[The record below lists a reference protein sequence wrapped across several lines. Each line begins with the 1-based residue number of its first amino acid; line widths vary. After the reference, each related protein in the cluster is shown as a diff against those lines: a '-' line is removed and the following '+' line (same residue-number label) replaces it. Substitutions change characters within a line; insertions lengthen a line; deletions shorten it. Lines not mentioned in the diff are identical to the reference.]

1 MATRGRN
8 DGPVTLSV
16 LDRLIDEQ
24 PKESRELPLNRSR
37 SIDEFK
43 KGVRRD
49 LEWLLNTRQPLEH
62 AHGKET
68 ERSLYMYGLPDIASL
83 SMASIRD
90 RQMLAKTIED
100 TICLFEPRIS
110 NLRVSLVTQGE
121 QRVQIL
127 RFVVEGILRMDPSP
141 EPVTFDTVLDLTS
154 GEYKVPG
161 DTGAR

>member
-1 MATRGRN
+1 MATRSRME
-8 DGPVTLSV
+8 GPVTLSV

-49 LEWLLNTRQPLEH
+49 IEWLLNSRQPVEA

-68 ERSLYMYGLPDIASL
+68 EQSLYTYGLPDL
-83 SMASIRD
+83 SSFSMSSIRD
-90 RQMLAKTIED
+90 RQALTKAIEETISK
-100 TICLFEPRIS
+100 FEPRIG
-110 NLRVSLVTQGE
+110 NLRVSLVTQGD
-121 QRVQIL
+121 QRVQSL
-127 RFVVEGILRMDPSP
+127 RFVLDGILRMDPSP

-161 DTGAR
+161 ETGAR

>member
-1 MATRGRN
+1 
-8 DGPVTLSV
+8 V

-49 LEWLLNTRQPLEH
+49 IEWLLNTRQPIEH

-83 SMASIRD
+83 SMSSIRD

-100 TICLFEPRIS
+100 TISLFEPRIS

-121 QRVQIL
+121 QRVQSL
-127 RFVVEGILRMDPSP
+127 RFVLEGILRMDPSP